1 MNVKLKGNVDML
13 YRLER
18 QKLCDWMLVMY
29 DRWLT
34 NAAGGNVT
42 VKVNDDH
49 WIMTPT
55 LMAQEKLCRLV
66 PENILVVDKDLNII
80 EGDGNLTRE
89 TNMHMA
95 IYETDP
101 RVKAI
106 IHAHPK
112 EIMPFATMGITMPI
126 INENLRKMGDLPCLE
141 YAPATTVILAERVR
155 DFVKS
160 KVEANTALPYGA
172 MLQEHGIILAE
183 TSLEKCYDIL
193 ERLEANAY
201 TYIQAR
207 VLEMTGHKWNAV
219 TRNHISDE

>member
-1 MNVKLKGNVDML
+1 ML

-42 VKVNDDH
+42 VRINDEH

-66 PENILVVDKDLNII
+66 PENILVVDKDLNIV
-80 EGDGNLTRE
+80 EGDGQLTRE

-101 RVKAI
+101 RVKAV

-112 EIMPFATMGITMPI
+112 ELMPFATMGIGMPI
-126 INENLRKMGDLPCLE
+126 INENLRKMGDLPCLP
-141 YAPATTVILAERVR
+141 YAPATTVVLAERVR
-155 DFVKS
+155 EFVDELVS
-160 KVEANTALPYGA
+160 KGANLPYGA
-172 MLQEHGIILAE
+172 LLQEHGIILAE
-183 TSLEKCYDIL
+183 TSLEKCYDVL

-201 TYIQAR
+201 TYIQAKI
-207 VLEMTGHKWNAV
+207 LELTGHQWSKSTSNE
-219 TRNHISDE
+219 HISDE